1 MMYVLS
7 PQLLDI
13 IGNNVSSKKVLKLS
27 LMSYIIGNQLYD
39 PIVKK
44 IIRPDYKLAKIVG
57 TKRIKFSDILQ
68 IIEDGLH
75 ILEFDPADVPLMFI
89 SSV

>member
-1 MMYVLS
+1 MI
-7 PQLLDI
+7 QLLK
-13 IGNNVSSKKVLKLS
+13 NN
-27 LMSYIIGNQLYD
+27 
-39 PIVKK
+39 
-44 IIRPDYKLAKIVG
+44 RPDYKLAKIVG

-68 IIEDGLH
+68 IIEDDLH

>member
-44 IIRPDYKLAKIVG
+44 
-57 TKRIKFSDILQ
+57 
-68 IIEDGLH
+68 
-75 ILEFDPADVPLMFI
+75 
-89 SSV
+89 

>member
-13 IGNNVSSKKVLKLS
+13 IGNNVSSKRVLKLS

-44 IIRPDYKLAKIVG
+44 IIRPDHKLAKIVG

-68 IIEDGLH
+68 IIEDDLH
-75 ILEFDPADVPLMFI
+75 ILEFDPVDIPLMCI
-89 SSV
+89 ANV